1 MGIGANGDIVQ
12 AVNKALSGEKVLSFP
27 EKDKLPMCGERV
39 LTTLPFFAY
48 LKIAEGCDNCCSY
61 CAIPSIRGRFR
72 SRPIDEVVD
81 EAKHLAANGI
91 TEIVVVAQDT
101 TRYGEDLYGTSK
113 LPELL
118 RELNKIETLKWI
130 RVLYCYPE
138 RITDE
143 LISAV
148 AECKRVAKY
157 LDIPIQHCDGEVL
170 RNMNR
175 QGDRQS
181 LTKLIKKIRERIPN
195 ITIRTTLIAGFP
207 GESKKQFA
215 DLCDFVKEMKFDRL
229 GCFAYSAEE
238 GTIAADMEGQLDED
252 EKRRRAEIIM
262 TEQDT
267 INERKS
273 QKLVGKTVTAVVEGF
288 DKYAECI
295 FGRTEA
301 DAPDIDGKVFFTT
314 QKPLDMGQ
322 YVKVKIDDVMDC
334 DLLGTVIDESEAE

>member
-81 EAKHLAANGI
+81 EAKHFAANGI

-207 GESKKQFA
+207 AKAKSSLPIFA
-215 DLCDFVKEMKFDRL
+215 TL
-229 GCFAYSAEE
+229 
-238 GTIAADMEGQLDED
+238 
-252 EKRRRAEIIM
+252 
-262 TEQDT
+262 
-267 INERKS
+267 
-273 QKLVGKTVTAVVEGF
+273 
-288 DKYAECI
+288 
-295 FGRTEA
+295 
-301 DAPDIDGKVFFTT
+301 
-314 QKPLDMGQ
+314 
-322 YVKVKIDDVMDC
+322 
-334 DLLGTVIDESEAE
+334 